1 MAENYKKYTQI
12 EHVLARPGM
21 YVGDTKC
28 TTGDIWIIN
37 DNKAEFKTCKWNP
50 GIFKIF
56 DEILVNAADEVQ
68 RNKSIKCIKV
78 NIKDDEISVF
88 NDSGIPIDIHP
99 EYPRVNFC
107 ESSYVKQLRRHA
119 EKNNRGS

>member
-28 TTGDIWIIN
+28 TTSDCWIVT
-37 DNKAEFKTCKWNP
+37 DKKAEFKSCKWNP

-56 DEILVNAADEVQ
+56 DEIVASVNTNPNVVA
-68 RNKSIKCIKV
+68 IL
-78 NIKDDEISVF
+78 
-88 NDSGIPIDIHP
+88 G
-99 EYPRVNFC
+99 
-107 ESSYVKQLRRHA
+107 
-119 EKNNRGS
+119 